1 MPNKIDSS
9 LNSYRQVKG
18 PADSNRTREQANRT
32 TTANSPAQ
40 TDTVAVTTNAR
51 QLASLESAIASA
63 SVEDTARVDAV
74 RQQIADGTYQVDPKR
89 VADSLLSMDQSLPSN
104 F

>member
-9 LNSYRQVKG
+9 LNSYRQIKG
-18 PADSNRTREQANRT
+18 PADSNRAKEQSSRT
-32 TTANSPAQ
+32 TNSSTPAA
-40 TDTVAVTTNAR
+40 TDTVAVTSNAR
-51 QLASLESAIASA
+51 QMASLESAIAAA
-63 SVEDTARVDAV
+63 SVEDTARIDAV

-89 VADSLLSMDQSLPSN
+89 VADSILSMDQSLPSN